1 MNHFIKESKFL
12 FFLLASNVSHPIS
25 LYKFSIDTN
34 FVVPVAILAA
44 SVCIFPG
51 RPFRIAYNYPKFHYR
66 TLR

>member
-25 LYKFSIDTN
+25 LFKFSIDTN

-44 SVCIFPG
+44 SVCICH
-51 RPFRIAYNYPKFHYR
+51 K
-66 TLR
+66 LE